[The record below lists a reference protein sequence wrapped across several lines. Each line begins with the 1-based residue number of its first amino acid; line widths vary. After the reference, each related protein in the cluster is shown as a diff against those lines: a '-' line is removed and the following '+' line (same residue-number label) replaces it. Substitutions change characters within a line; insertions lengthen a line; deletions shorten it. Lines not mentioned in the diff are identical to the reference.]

1 MVRTFGRVCEP
12 GLFACVCGF
21 VALSRSVCVRASY
34 AMLTFATTLCY
45 ALVTPTIH
53 PWVPERHTTVF
64 ANFLTPSL
72 DPEMS
77 SHAAQMSHAAR
88 SWSAPSK
95 VPHQS
100 SAKAKATTCCQVA
113 APISCHVG
121 ASPYHTFTHLT

>member
-53 PWVPERHTTVF
+53 PWVPERHSTKPVSGKLSVLELQLQNS
-64 ANFLTPSL
+64 AASRAHSGDSSL
-72 DPEMS
+72 IWVLKNTIVYHMI
-77 SHAAQMSHAAR
+77 SHA
-88 SWSAPSK
+88 
-95 VPHQS
+95 
-100 SAKAKATTCCQVA
+100 
-113 APISCHVG
+113 
-121 ASPYHTFTHLT
+121 